1 MKIEVKNISK
11 KYQNREVLKDV
22 SFTIEKGAI
31 CGLFGMNGVGKSTL
45 MKIIYGI
52 EIPDKG
58 QVLFEGHGKTSNIG
72 ALIEQPPI
80 YSNLSAF
87 DNLKTKALL
96 YDIPNNQIK
105 DILKRVGL
113 DSTDKK
119 HVGKFS
125 VGMKQ
130 RLGIGMAILTQ
141 PKFIILDEPTNGLDP
156 DGVIEF
162 LDLLKSLKKQG
173 VTILIS
179 SHQLHEIGRIVDQ
192 VIILDKG
199 HVVYNKIQSNYKDI
213 EEIFFNVMKGES
225 FI

>member
-1 MKIEVKNISK
+1 
-11 KYQNREVLKDV
+11 
-22 SFTIEKGAI
+22 
-31 CGLFGMNGVGKSTL
+31 MNGIGKSTL
-45 MKIIYGI
+45 IKIMYGI

-162 LDLLKSLKKQG
+162 LDLLKSLK
-173 VTILIS
+173 
-179 SHQLHEIGRIVDQ
+179 
-192 VIILDKG
+192 
-199 HVVYNKIQSNYKDI
+199 NK
-213 EEIFFNVMKGES
+213 V
-225 FI
+225 